1 MELILDK
8 CGPEGLN
15 REDIQEQTLFDS
27 ILITLHLHF
36 PLTRNLFFPFFLLFP
51 SIAVNASKKKKKTGM
66 ILEILTSNNQQVF
79 RIMLQSL
86 PFLIGKH

>member
-27 ILITLHLHF
+27 ILITLSLHF
-36 PLTRNLFFPFFLLFP
+36 PLTRNLFFPFFLYFHLLLLMLQ
-51 SIAVNASKKKKKTGM
+51 KKKKTGM